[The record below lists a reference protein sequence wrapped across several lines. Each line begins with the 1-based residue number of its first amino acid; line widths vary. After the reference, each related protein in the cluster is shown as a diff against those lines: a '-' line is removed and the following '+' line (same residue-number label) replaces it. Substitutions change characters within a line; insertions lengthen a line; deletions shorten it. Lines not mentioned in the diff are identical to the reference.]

1 MAILRKIK
9 SGVKK
14 MISGS
19 RKSVTAK
26 RAVSSS
32 AGKKNAQKKTK
43 PTADRTAKRA
53 ELKQPEQAAKKEFL
67 GVSETAVG
75 RMKFSTPEAVRSAS
89 RSMPTELPA
98 AYGRDRLV
106 INPRDPYW
114 IFSYWEVT
122 PGTYDTLRGRLGDD
136 FYKAKKVLRI
146 YDVSNIVF
154 NSHNAHKYF
163 DIEVG
168 PDALNWYI
176 HVQEAGRSWCV
187 DLGLRLPNGEFIT
200 ILRSN
205 VISTPLD
212 GPSRITDEE
221 WMVPEELFARL
232 YGMGFG
238 FGQSSPVGK
247 TWQERIRRELF
258 SGILSSPGLSSSGSP
273 VKVPQR
279 GKKRKFW
286 MVVNTELILYGA
298 TEPDAKVTV
307 QGVPVKLRPDGTFS
321 LRFSL
326 PDGTQVLPVRG
337 VSADGEE
344 ERTVTPV
351 VSRETK

>member
-14 MISGS
+14 MIARGKSAAAVKRAAPAAKKIASKKPPAAPARSS
-19 RKSVTAK
+19 RRAVVKQ
-26 RAVSSS
+26 AVSS
-32 AGKKNAQKKTK
+32 Q
-43 PTADRTAKRA
+43 
-53 ELKQPEQAAKKEFL
+53 EKEIL

-75 RMKFSTPEAVRSAS
+75 KMKFSTPEALSS
-89 RSMPTELPA
+89 SLRSMPTELPCS
-98 AYGRDRLV
+98 YGKDKLV
-106 INPRDPYW
+106 IHPRDPHW
-114 IFSYWEVT
+114 IYSYWEVI
-122 PGTYDTLRGRLGDD
+122 PGTYDSLRGRLGED
-136 FYKAKKVLRI
+136 FYKAKKILRI

-154 NSHNAHKYF
+154 NSRNAHKYF

-168 PDALNWYI
+168 PDALSWYI

-212 GPSRITDEE
+212 GPSWITDEE

-238 FGQSSPVGK
+238 FGQSSPIGK
-247 TWQERIRRELF
+247 TWQERIKRELF
-258 SGILSSPGLSSSGSP
+258 SGILSSPGLSSAGSP
-273 VKVPQR
+273 VKSR
-279 GKKRKFW
+279 EKNKGRKFW

-307 QGVPVKLRPDGTFS
+307 QGVPVKLRPDGSFS
-321 LRFSL
+321 LRFAL
-326 PDGTQVLPVRG
+326 PDGTQVMPVRG

-344 ERTVTPV
+344 ERTITPI